1 MARES
6 SARNVGVTL
15 PPLSDW
21 DFFLFT
27 FGDRHQVLTQK
38 EIISKHNRIVVIRA
52 NTKPCVTIPTF
63 GHLGHFWVHFW
74 AFVVSIFRLA

>member
-21 DFFLFT
+21 DFFFVYFWRPSSNVNPKRDHL
-27 FGDRHQVLTQK
+27 QTQPY
-38 EIISKHNRIVVIRA
+38 SRDSRKHKALCNDPYVMCI
-52 NTKPCVTIPTF
+52 
-63 GHLGHFWVHFW
+63 GHLQGVFLGSRNAPYV
-74 AFVVSIFRLA
+74 R